1 MSKFSQHHLPL
12 NVGTVVTH
20 GKVILLQL
28 TVGVTA
34 IDSNGGKVEQD
45 CGNENNTEYSY
56 IQNGT
61 SR

>member
-12 NVGTVVTH
+12 NVGTVVTQ